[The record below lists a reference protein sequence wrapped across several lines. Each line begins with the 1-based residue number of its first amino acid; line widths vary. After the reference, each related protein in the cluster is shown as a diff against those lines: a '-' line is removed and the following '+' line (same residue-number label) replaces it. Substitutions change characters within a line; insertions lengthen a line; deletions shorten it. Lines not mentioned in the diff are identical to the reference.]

1 MNSENTYQRDLKT
14 ELLVKSAVLEAS
26 CYMPLPAG
34 QSKHVYPNLSKST
47 AVMSSLEA
55 GFLDQTKESRM
66 YSLSKFKHKPAV
78 PQ

>member
-34 QSKHVYPNLSKST
+34 QSKRVYPNLSKST

-55 GFLDQTKESRM
+55 GFLDQSSSTNLRYLNERTVNTDKID
-66 YSLSKFKHKPAV
+66 
-78 PQ
+78 